1 MNRNGRG
8 GMADTVERELIERAK
23 SGDIAAFEE
32 LITTER
38 SRLYSFA
45 LGMAGGNHADA
56 ADVLQE
62 AFLKAFL
69 NIKRFRGESAF
80 GTWLWRIVRNEF
92 LNYRKNLSTR
102 PLADREYPGKE
113 SGEEAAVHDAAEETM
128 AEERKRRLLE
138 TIALLPPKYR
148 EVVVM
153 IDLREQGYEE
163 TAEMLGISMSAVKT
177 RLLRAREK
185 LSLLIRRRRHY
196 FL

>member
-1 MNRNGRG
+1 MT
-8 GMADTVERELIERAK
+8 DVVEQELVERAK
-23 SGDIAAFEE
+23 SGDVAAFEE
-32 LITTER
+32 LIVSEQ

-62 AFLKAFL
+62 AFIKAFL
-69 NIKRFRGESAF
+69 NIKRFRGESSF

-92 LNYRKNLSTR
+92 LNYRKNLATR
-102 PLADREYPGKE
+102 PLAA
-113 SGEEAAVHDAAEETM
+113 GENNHGEMEDVSAHRDVTEETIL
-128 AEERKRRLLE
+128 EERRRRLLE

-148 EVVVM
+148 EVLVM
-153 IDLREQGYEE
+153 IDLREQEYGE
-163 TAEMLGISMSAVKT
+163 TAQMLGISMSALKT

-185 LSLLIRRRRHY
+185 LSLLIRKKRHH